1 MKRSTGF
8 RDYLLATG
16 SAKNALAN
24 TVVDIFGGA
33 EPVSAD
39 SALGAAVHLCRIT
52 VDGLG
57 TAITMNNTS
66 SQGQLTKNT
75 NEVWRGSILASG
87 TPSFFRQTLPGD
99 AGDASS
105 TAIRIQGSVGIIG
118 TDLQFSDIDFLEGDE
133 RKINFYVVAITAG

>member
-16 SAKNALAN
+16 SAKSALAN
-24 TVVDIFGGA
+24 TVVDIFSGA
-33 EPVSAD
+33 EPASAD
-39 SALGAAVHLCRIT
+39 AALGGAVLLCRIT
-52 VDGLG
+52 VDGTG
-57 TAITMNNTS
+57 TPITMNSTS

-75 NEVWRGSILASG
+75 SEVWRGGILANG
-87 TPSFFRQTLPGD
+87 TPSFFRQALPGD

-105 TAIRIQGSVGIIG
+105 TAIRIQGTVGIIG
-118 TDLQFSDIDFLEGDE
+118 TDLQFSDIDFLQGDE